1 MVIDALIKGGLLMSD
16 IIYHP
21 MTGEKVNIN
30 TLTSSEIRS
39 PNRLYKPTSWR
50 AFYAENEDENNARLF
65 GLEFE
70 FNALGGNYNID
81 FDTIGRT
88 FLKALNHHG
97 QHVHILEDH
106 SVRNGIE
113 VIFQP
118 MSLAYLKEHIDFK
131 LFFDLAKKL
140 NLSTTHDTGFHIHVN
155 IKPTLRER
163 NLILRLFSLSYPLWL
178 MLSERKI
185 IRLQNR
191 YVSTEF
197 FMMSDRIKR
206 RHQKN
211 LKKLLETQS
220 SHVSFQDLYFD
231 NYDIKNRYN
240 AINFTNPKTTE
251 FRLFGGTHDYV
262 HFMRVINFVHSF
274 INLIDE
280 ISDTRIDNVFSL
292 HDFVERTQTHHLKEV
307 THKTLKKAEML
318 IRHNRLY
325 YNHFYLLDTYWY
337 ESTFKYATLHDYIMS
352 KKDYDDYQQMMSS
365 LNTLTTLTENQK
377 LRIKDDIN
385 DFLLGATYEV
395 IDNHHTYLDVVPVIH
410 STTKTSISKSD
421 IEKHYVVLRCINSDL
436 LNLFF

>member
-1 MVIDALIKGGLLMSD
+1 MLMSD

-39 PNRLYKPTSWR
+39 PNRLYKPTSWCP
-50 AFYAENEDENNARLF
+50 FYAENEDENNTRLF

-70 FNALGGNYNID
+70 FNALGGNHKID

-88 FLKALNHHG
+88 LLKALNHHG

-131 LFFDLAKKL
+131 LFFDLVKKL

-197 FMMSDRIKR
+197 FMMSDKIRS
-206 RHQKN
+206 RHRKN
-211 LKKLLETQS
+211 LIKVLETGT
-220 SHVSFQDLYFD
+220 SHVSFGDLNFD
-231 NYDIKNRYN
+231 NYNIQNRYD

-251 FRLFGGTHDYV
+251 FRLFGGTDDFK
-262 HFMRVINFVHSF
+262 HFTNVFNFVNQF

-280 ISDTRIDNVFSL
+280 ISETRVDDVFTLDT
-292 HDFVERTQTHHLKEV
+292 FVKRTQTEYLLKN
-307 THKTLKKAEML
+307 THKLLKKAEVL

-325 YNHFYLLDTYWY
+325 YNNFYLLDTYWY
-337 ESTFKYATLHDYIMS
+337 ESTFKHATLHDYIIS
-352 KKDYDDYQQMMSS
+352 KENYRDYRKMLKGLLGLTS
-365 LNTLTTLTENQK
+365 LTQHQK
-377 LRIKDDIN
+377 HKIQEDIN
-385 DFLLGATYEV
+385 D
-395 IDNHHTYLDVVPVIH
+395 
-410 STTKTSISKSD
+410 
-421 IEKHYVVLRCINSDL
+421 
-436 LNLFF
+436 

>member
-1 MVIDALIKGGLLMSD
+1 MSD

-50 AFYAENEDENNARLF
+50 EFYAENEDENNTRLL

-70 FNALGGNYNID
+70 FNALGGDRNID

-118 MSLAYLKEHIDFK
+118 MSLAYLKDNIDFE
-131 LFFDLAKKL
+131 LFFDLVKKL

-197 FMMSDRIKR
+197 FMMSDKIKR

-211 LKKLLETQS
+211 LRRLLETQD

-240 AINFTNPKTTE
+240 AINFTNPRTTE
-251 FRLFGGTHDYV
+251 FRLFGGTHDYS
-262 HFMRVINFVHSF
+262 HFVRVIRFVHNF
-274 INLIDE
+274 ISLIDE
-280 ISDTRIDNVFSL
+280 ISETRIDDVFSL
-292 HDFVERTQTHHLKEV
+292 HQFVKRTQTHHLQHE
-307 THKTLKKAEML
+307 TYKTLKKAEML
-318 IRHNRLY
+318 IRHNRIY

-337 ESTFKYATLHDYIMS
+337 ESTFKYANLHDYIMS
-352 KKDYDDYQQMMSS
+352 KKNYEDYQRMISS

-377 LRIKDDIN
+377 IRIKDDIN
-385 DFLLGATYEV
+385 DFLLGVTYEV
-395 IDNHHTYLDVVPVIH
+395 IYNHKSHLDVVPVIH
-410 STTKTSISKSD
+410 STAKTSLSKAIVERD
-421 IEKHYVVLRCINSDL
+421 YVVLRCINRDL
-436 LNLFF
+436 LSSFF